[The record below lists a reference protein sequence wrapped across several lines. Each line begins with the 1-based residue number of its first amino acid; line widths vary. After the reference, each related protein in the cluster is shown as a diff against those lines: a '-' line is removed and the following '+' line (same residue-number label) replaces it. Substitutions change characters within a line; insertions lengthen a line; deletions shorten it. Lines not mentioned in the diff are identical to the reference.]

1 MNTFHRVYELVILR
15 IPHHLMRLENGF
27 ELISHRDAVNNDDI
41 SSDNPK
47 NLDYMVTTQLD
58 H

>member
-1 MNTFHRVYELVILR
+1 MYELVILR